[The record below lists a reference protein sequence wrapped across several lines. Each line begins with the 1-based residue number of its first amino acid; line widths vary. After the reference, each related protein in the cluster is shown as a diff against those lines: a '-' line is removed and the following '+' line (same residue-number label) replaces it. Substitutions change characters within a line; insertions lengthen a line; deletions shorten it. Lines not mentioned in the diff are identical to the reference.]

1 MIIISACLAGLG
13 CRHDG
18 GSELQEPL
26 AVLMAEGKAIPLCP
40 EQLGGLPTPR
50 PPAQIVGGDGCDVL
64 AGRAWV
70 RTGDGQDV
78 TGAFIKGAREVL
90 KVALLVRAERAILK
104 DKSPSCGLHWI
115 HQGEGLVLGMG
126 VTAALLAQNGI
137 PVEATE

>member
-1 MIIISACLAGLG
+1 M
-13 CRHDG
+13 
-18 GSELQEPL
+18 

-78 TGAFIKGAREVL
+78 TNAFIKGAREVL

-104 DKSPSCGLHWI
+104 DKSPSCGPERI
-115 HQGEGLVLGMG
+115 YQRDGLVPGMG

-137 PVEATE
+137 PVESEDVSSQQLTSDY